1 MTPRTIDRG
10 VALIAAGVVASVAVA
25 LAGLTWRLG
34 GVDDGR
40 AHVAAVGVAA
50 PASAPLDLSPIT
62 RFAPFGQVVSVVGA
76 TGAPSALGLQLRGIM
91 LARPQSASSALI
103 AAANGPAKAYV
114 VGETLPGGAILD
126 AVEFDLVV
134 LRVNGQLQTLA
145 FPAKPGAPGVAAQ
158 PAQVA
163 APIGPQPR
171 VDDGAPVEA
180 YRARAADPLS
190 LLGSLGATATPDG
203 YRVGAT
209 PSDDMRRAGLQP
221 GDIVEKVNGQAVG
234 DPARDRALFDD
245 AVVSGRVRVD
255 VVRDGKHIAMSF
267 PLH

>member
-10 VALIAAGVVASVAVA
+10 VALIAVGVVASVAAA
-25 LAGLTWRLG
+25 LAGVTWRLIG
-34 GVDDGR
+34 ADDGR
-40 AHVAAVGVAA
+40 THVAAV
-50 PASAPLDLSPIT
+50 SATPPPPPLDLSPVT
-62 RFAPFGQVVSVVGA
+62 RFAPFGQLVA
-76 TGAPSALGLQLRGIM
+76 LTGTTGDPTALGLQLRGIM
-91 LARPQSASSALI
+91 LAHPQSASSALI
-103 AAANGPAKAYV
+103 AAAGGPAKAFA
-114 VGETLPGGAILD
+114 VGETLPGGAVLD

-145 FPAKPGAPGVAAQ
+145 FPVKPSAASGVV
-158 PAQVA
+158 PEPTLV
-163 APIGPQPR
+163 PGPQPE
-171 VDDGAPVEA
+171 VGNPAPIEA

-209 PSDDMRRAGLQP
+209 PSEDMRRAGLQP

-234 DPARDRALFDD
+234 DPARDRALFDE
-245 AVVSGRVRVD
+245 AVVSGRVRVE
-255 VVRDGKHIAMSF
+255 VVRDGKRIAMSF